1 VRITRLKLLILVVMS
16 LFGLGAALEVFF
28 TYYLLGQSLPGCQPG
43 GFLDC
48 ARVLGSTYSQ
58 IFGIPLELFAAAYF
72 IINLGLVYLI
82 AFGSDGVF
90 RRAINAI
97 FIWRFLGLMIVPYL
111 VFVELFIIHALCI
124 YCTMMHIAI
133 VADFIIISY
142 LLFYKGGIGAQVG
155 LESIP
160 EEEVGAPPSISR
172 ASVSSRAG
180 PISGRSA
187 GWLGT
192 ELHAKAADL
201 NRGLQASL
209 PLER

>member
-1 VRITRLKLLILVVMS
+1 MS

-28 TYYLLGQSLPGCQPG
+28 TYYLLGQSLPWCQPG

-82 AFGSDGVF
+82 AFGSDRVF
-90 RRAINAI
+90 QRAINAI

-111 VFVELFIIHALCI
+111 VFIELFILHALCI
-124 YCTMMHIAI
+124 YCTMMHVAI

-142 LLFYKGGIGAQVG
+142 LLFYKGGIGAHLG
-155 LESIP
+155 SEPLPPEDLGASPPAPLALES
-160 EEEVGAPPSISR
+160 GAR
-172 ASVSSRAG
+172 
-180 PISGRSA
+180 
-187 GWLGT
+187 
-192 ELHAKAADL
+192 
-201 NRGLQASL
+201 
-209 PLER
+209 

>member
-160 EEEVGAPPSISR
+160 EGEVGAPPSISR
-172 ASVSSRAG
+172 ASVSRGAG
-180 PISGRSA
+180 PSSGQSA
-187 GWLGT
+187 GWVGT

-201 NRGLQASL
+201 SRGLLASL
-209 PLER
+209 PLEC

>member
-1 VRITRLKLLILVVMS
+1 MRITRLKLVVLVVMS

-48 ARVLGSTYSQ
+48 SRVLGSTYSK
-58 IFGIPLELFAAAYF
+58 IFGVPLELFAAAYF

-82 AFGSDGVF
+82 AFASDRVF
-90 RRAINAI
+90 QRAINAI

-111 VFVELFIIHALCI
+111 VFIELVIIHALCI
-124 YCTMMHIAI
+124 YCTMMHVAI

-155 LESIP
+155 FESP
-160 EEEVGAPPSISR
+160 AQEPAGANP
-172 ASVSSRAG
+172 AG
-180 PISGRSA
+180 PRAVDQERHRVLTG
-187 GWLGT
+187 G
-192 ELHAKAADL
+192 EYPK
-201 NRGLQASL
+201 SL
-209 PLER
+209 PDTVWMGL

>member
-1 VRITRLKLLILVVMS
+1 MS

-58 IFGIPLELFAAAYF
+58 IFGIPLELFAAVYF

-82 AFGSDGVF
+82 AFGSDRVF
-90 RRAINAI
+90 QRAINAI

-111 VFVELFIIHALCI
+111 VFVELFILHALCI
-124 YCTMMHIAI
+124 YCTMMHVAI

-142 LLFYKGGIGAQVG
+142 LLFYRGGIGAQVG
-155 LESIP
+155 SEAITQKGVVSN
-160 EEEVGAPPSISR
+160 PSGPR
-172 ASVSSRAG
+172 ALDT
-180 PISGRSA
+180 GR
-187 GWLGT
+187 L
-192 ELHAKAADL
+192 
-201 NRGLQASL
+201 
-209 PLER
+209 